1 MAVISSGSEACGE
14 SWHKGEPTAQLAPR
28 RMRRYAGTVKRGKL
42 RASVLLYPEI
52 VFVLLHNF
60 AKILKILLTINNII
74 ASNVR

>member
-1 MAVISSGSEACGE
+1 MAVISSGSEACSE

-28 RMRRYAGTVKRGKL
+28 RMRGYAGTVKRGKL

-60 AKILKILLTINNII
+60 AKILKISLPVNNISE
-74 ASNVR
+74 SNMP

>member
-28 RMRRYAGTVKRGKL
+28 RMRGYAGAVKRGKL

-60 AKILKILLTINNII
+60 AKILKILLTVNNII